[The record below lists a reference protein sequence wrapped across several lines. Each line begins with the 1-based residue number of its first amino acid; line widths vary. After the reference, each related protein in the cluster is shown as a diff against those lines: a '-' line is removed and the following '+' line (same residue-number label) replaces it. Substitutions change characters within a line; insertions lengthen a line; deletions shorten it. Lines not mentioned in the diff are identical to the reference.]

1 MIGVS
6 RLGLLGEDFLKL
18 FKFKQLPV
26 FSILVA
32 STSVQ
37 KLATCYEL
45 VKQEVVVPL
54 GANQQLLHGDVL
66 ASLPGFGGCEAALA
80 VQVVVAV
87 QPALVCEELSCVR
100 MLRDV
105 GSMVV

>member
-6 RLGLLGEDFLKL
+6 RLGVLGEDFLKL
-18 FKFKQLPV
+18 FKFKKLPV
-26 FSILVA
+26 FSFLVA

-54 GANQQLLHGDVL
+54 GENQQLLHGDVL
-66 ASLPGFGGCEAALA
+66 ASLPGSGGCEAALA
-80 VQVVVAV
+80 V
-87 QPALVCEELSCVR
+87 
-100 MLRDV
+100 
-105 GSMVV
+105 